1 MTELLPV
8 EILRDISLAVG
19 VVFVLALLL
28 PRVGLLAL
36 RREVVRERE
45 IADEYKKAW
54 QAEHRVNVERSKQFD
69 MLIKYAE
76 NGDRILT
83 ALDTASRNRRGGL

>member
-1 MTELLPV
+1 MSELLPM
-8 EILRDISLAVG
+8 EILRDISLALG

-36 RREVVRERE
+36 RREVQRERE

-54 QAEHRVNVERSKQFD
+54 QAEHAVNLERSKQFET
-69 MLIKYAE
+69 LIRYAE
-76 NGDRILT
+76 NSDRVLN
-83 ALDTASRNRRGGL
+83 ALDQASRSRGGGR